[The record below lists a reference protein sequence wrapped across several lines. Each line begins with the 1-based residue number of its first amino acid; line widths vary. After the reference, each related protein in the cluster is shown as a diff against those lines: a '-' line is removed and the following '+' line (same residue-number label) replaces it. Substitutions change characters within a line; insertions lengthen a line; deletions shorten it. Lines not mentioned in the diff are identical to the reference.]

1 MSGPSFRRTAGTI
14 SGLALIAILAGACAS
29 SASPAPA
36 GASPAAGTAEASI
49 NVPTSAPSVQSNTPP
64 LVGIFV
70 TSLGT
75 VLEVGNGRILYV
87 HAGDSATASTCLDS
101 CAAAWPPLLIPAG
114 TKIAAPPGAKG
125 PFGSITR
132 PDGSLQVTYRSKPLY
147 FWKNDVNPGDVT
159 GQGISGFTVAA
170 P

>member
-1 MSGPSFRRTAGTI
+1 M
-14 SGLALIAILAGACAS
+14 
-29 SASPAPA
+29 
-36 GASPAAGTAEASI
+36 
-49 NVPTSAPSVQSNTPP
+49 
-64 LVGIFV
+64 
-70 TSLGT
+70 
-75 VLEVGNGRILYV
+75 LYV

-101 CAAAWPPLLIPAG
+101 CATAWPPLLIPAG
-114 TKIAAPPGAKG
+114 TTIAAPPGAKG

-159 GQGISGFTVAA
+159 GQGINGFTVAA